1 MNKDIKKHNKG
12 FTLIELMVATSLFI
26 VIMISALGSLLMLI
40 NESRNGRAN
49 RIAMDNVNFA
59 IESIARSI
67 RMGSNYYCGS
77 IGNLSDVNSSLGCEN
92 GENIISFVPQ
102 SDSSSRVEYR
112 LENNTIKRFDS
123 MNYFTGVPIVSS
135 DVNVSK
141 LKFFVNVND
150 VQPKVYI
157 IIEGSVKVKGILKS
171 FAIQTLASQRN
182 F

>member
-1 MNKDIKKHNKG
+1 MKICIKKNNKG
-12 FTLIELMVATSLFI
+12 FTLIELMVATSLFM

-59 IESIARSI
+59 MESMARSI

-77 IGNLSDVNSSLGCEN
+77 IGSLSDVNSSLGCDS
-92 GENIISFVPQ
+92 GESVVSFVPQ
-102 SDSSSRVEYR
+102 ANSNSRVEYR
-112 LENNTIKRFDS
+112 LEDNTIKRFDS
-123 MNYFTGVPIVSS
+123 SNSFTGVPVISQDVSI
-135 DVNVSK
+135 SK
-141 LKFFVNVND
+141 LKFFVNING

-157 IIEGSVKVKGILKS
+157 IIEGSVNVKGIEKS